1 MTAKEII
8 AYMESLQ
15 NEEQRRVLMGFFK
28 TGPGE
33 YGEGDEFL
41 GLKVPQTREVVKAAW
56 KDFPLDEVPELLMSK
71 WHEVRLCGL
80 LILVAKFERL
90 TKRAAARTPLEC
102 TERTGTARTP
112 LECTERTGTERTPL
126 ECTETIK
133 TPLECA
139 EEAIRGRDEILTMYL
154 QYAERANNWDLV
166 DLSVPKILGHWLL
179 LPTNLSPLPTI
190 PEHSSPTRSL
200 SPHRGGD
207 PLQIAY
213 KRQVLDELAQS
224 DNLWKQRMSMVC
236 SWKTS
241 QMGDPSWCL
250 RYAEIHL
257 HHPHDLMH
265 KAVGWMLRE
274 MGKRCSMDLLR
285 DFLRQHA
292 HEMPRTMLRYAIE
305 KMSEQERQYWM
316 AIPQDFAPA
325 KNSKANRF
333 AGIPVSDFVEMILMG
348 DDEAMYYLLHD
359 RLKRPLHERY
369 EAYNNCLFD
378 DYEDVIDDFFL
389 NLRECGRYP
398 YEPLQRI
405 KKKESF
411 ETWLLNTFR
420 NYLRN
425 RAEAEGGVI
434 SSQPNCEAHAL
445 IAGEGSIS
453 DEEKIRVVSQLI
465 AYAHQVFYPRG
476 RFIFLRSLL
485 TMLNKQRAVPNKEM
499 AEALDM
505 SDLAYR
511 VAVYRMKQNVRHFR
525 NRLHKGETL
534 RLDEEHQQMADNINR
549 DFIHLYPMLFR
560 IYLECIDTLKTSTAV
575 KDLRQQYLEERGF
588 AVHEPDADSPIRVR
602 IPAFWEKLNRWMT
615 T

>member
-102 TERTGTARTP
+102 TERTGT
-112 LECTERTGTERTPL
+112 ERTPL

-133 TPLECA
+133 TPLKCTETIKTPLECTETIKTPRECA

-166 DLSVPKILGHWLL
+166 DLSVHKILGHWLL
-179 LPTNLSPLPTI
+179 LPTNL
-190 PEHSSPTRSL
+190 
-200 SPHRGGD
+200 GD
-207 PLQIAY
+207 RDY
-213 KRQVLDELAQS
+213 KIKVLDELAQS
-224 DNLWKQRMSMVC
+224 DNLWKQRMSIVC

-250 RYAEIHL
+250 RYAETHL

-274 MGKRCSMDLLR
+274 MGKRVSMDLLR
-285 DFLRQHA
+285 EFLRQHA

-316 AIPQDFAPA
+316 
-325 KNSKANRF
+325 
-333 AGIPVSDFVEMILMG
+333 
-348 DDEAMYYLLHD
+348 
-359 RLKRPLHERY
+359 KR
-369 EAYNNCLFD
+369 
-378 DYEDVIDDFFL
+378 
-389 NLRECGRYP
+389 
-398 YEPLQRI
+398 
-405 KKKESF
+405 
-411 ETWLLNTFR
+411 
-420 NYLRN
+420 
-425 RAEAEGGVI
+425 
-434 SSQPNCEAHAL
+434 
-445 IAGEGSIS
+445 
-453 DEEKIRVVSQLI
+453 
-465 AYAHQVFYPRG
+465 
-476 RFIFLRSLL
+476 
-485 TMLNKQRAVPNKEM
+485 
-499 AEALDM
+499 
-505 SDLAYR
+505 
-511 VAVYRMKQNVRHFR
+511 
-525 NRLHKGETL
+525 
-534 RLDEEHQQMADNINR
+534 
-549 DFIHLYPMLFR
+549 
-560 IYLECIDTLKTSTAV
+560 
-575 KDLRQQYLEERGF
+575 
-588 AVHEPDADSPIRVR
+588 
-602 IPAFWEKLNRWMT
+602 
-615 T
+615 